1 MKQLQKYA
9 KQFLK
14 LPKVIDEI
22 QCLGH
27 LKSEISGLG
36 WPENYAIFLTTVD
49 TSEPLTD
56 CYFWILNLFLGQV
69 LLFKVDNSCP
79 RIGHF

>member
-1 MKQLQKYA
+1 MNCSQYVQVSLVMKQLQKYA
-9 KQFLK
+9 KFSNETIAKIYKAILK
-14 LPKVIDEI
+14 LSKVIDEI

-56 CYFWILNLFLGQV
+56 CYF
-69 LLFKVDNSCP
+69 
-79 RIGHF
+79 